1 MSGPE
6 QDFAQGGCLLLRQE
20 RFIKF
25 FNIKIFQIILQN
37 ALTTTENDHPEP
49 NPLLG
54 HSYIPQGTP
63 KKVSCESSKKS
74 GRPSAHFTRWL

>member
-6 QDFAQGGCLLLRQE
+6 EDLARGGRFLLWWE

-37 ALTTTENDHPEP
+37 ASTTTENDHPGP
-49 NPLLG
+49 NPLQG
-54 HSYIPQGTP
+54 HPYIPQGAP
-63 KKVSCESSKKS
+63 KKVS
-74 GRPSAHFTRWL
+74 R